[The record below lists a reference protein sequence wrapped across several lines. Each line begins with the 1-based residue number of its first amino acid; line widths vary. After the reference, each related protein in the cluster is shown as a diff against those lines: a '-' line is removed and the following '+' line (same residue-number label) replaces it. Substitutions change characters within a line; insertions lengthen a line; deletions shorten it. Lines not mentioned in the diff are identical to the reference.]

1 MESDIVIT
9 DKKNE
14 LPWAVL
20 DTVKE
25 ASLWLEISPSGVRQ
39 AIRREG
45 IVWDTYKVFRVRKD

>member
-1 MESDIVIT
+1 MESYIVIT

-45 IVWDTYKVFRVRKD
+45 IVVDTYKVCRVRKD

>member
-1 MESDIVIT
+1 MASYIVIT

-25 ASLWLEISPSGVRQ
+25 ASLWLEISPSGARQ

-45 IVWDTYKVFRVRKD
+45 IVWDTY

>member
-1 MESDIVIT
+1 MASYIVIT

-14 LPWAVL
+14 LAWTVL
-20 DTVKE
+20 DSIKE
-25 ASLWLEISPSGVRQ
+25 ASLWLDISPSSVRH